1 MDLMNRAGRSLVIW
15 SRKVVRVHLD
25 QAKGPTRNV
34 NAQVRD
40 IDPADLWTT
49 HGVDEKILLIQGLL
63 S

>member
-1 MDLMNRAGRSLVIW
+1 MDLMNRVGRSLVIW
-15 SRKVVRVHLD
+15 SSKVVRVHLE
-25 QAKGPTRNV
+25 QAEGPTRNF

-40 IDPADLWTT
+40 VNPADLWTT